1 MQKQLE
7 EMFTVALILMAG
19 LMAVFVVYMMV
30 TYETEP
36 LGMAIQVAVILA
48 LGLILMGECYH
59 EHRLIKER
67 KKQKG
72 DDEQ

>member
-7 EMFTVALILMAG
+7 EMLTVALILMAV
-19 LMAVFVVYMMV
+19 LMSAFVIYMML

-36 LGMAIQVAVILA
+36 LGTAIQVAVILA
-48 LGLILMGECYH
+48 LGLIIMGECYH
-59 EHRLIKER
+59 ESRLIKEK

>member
-1 MQKQLE
+1 MQRNLE
-7 EMFTVALILMAG
+7 EMLTVAMILMAT
-19 LMAVFVVYMMV
+19 LMSAFVIYMMM

-36 LGMAIQVAVILA
+36 LGTAIQVIVILA
-48 LGLILMGECYH
+48 LGLIIMGECYH

-72 DDEQ
+72 DDGQ